1 VNDLADI
8 AKTVIDANTYL
19 VLGTADATGAPWVT
33 PVYFT
38 ARDYRDFYWVSSPD
52 AQHSR
57 NLSER
62 PEISIAI
69 FDSHSVV
76 GKAEAVYIHASAIQ
90 VPDDSLAE
98 AAAIYNSNPAYAGT
112 FEVTDLRP
120 PALFRLYHARALE
133 HSVLI
138 RGGDPKYGR
147 GADSRMTVTL

>member
-1 VNDLADI
+1 
-8 AKTVIDANTYL
+8 VIDANTYL
-19 VLGTADATGAPWVT
+19 VLGTADAAGSPWVT

-38 ARDYRDFYWVSSPD
+38 QRDYRDFYWVSDPGTR
-52 AQHSR
+52 HSR
-57 NLSER
+57 NLAER
-62 PEISIAI
+62 PEIGIAI

-76 GKAEAVYIHASAIQ
+76 GKAEAVYIRASGAQ

-98 AAAIYNSNPAYAGT
+98 ALAIYNSNPVAGKV
-112 FEVTDLRP
+112 FEVTDLHP
-120 PALFRLYHARALE
+120 PAPFRLYHARAIE